1 MSIFH
6 KSQSQKHKVITALL
20 VGSGVVF
27 FWRGIWGLADVLLF
41 PGNPLASH
49 VVSLLL
55 GIFILSA
62 THYLVKELM

>member
-6 KSQSQKHKVITALL
+6 KSQSTHHKVVTALL
-20 VGSGVVF
+20 VGTGVVL

-41 PGNPLASH
+41 PDNLIVSH
-49 VVSLLL
+49 LVSVFV
-55 GIFILSA
+55 GIGILSL